1 MDLGTVPALGGP
13 PALIVSAFFFLFGF
27 LDLDLALALA
37 FDIFAI
43 CDQPRSLTDH
53 SSSFAKARGLLS
65 PTSVWPMLPDS
76 VVFSL
81 DAPAVDVRAASL
93 WTRLGSPSSWC
104 AKRTSERRHEEGVG
118 AEQMSDDNHRSWC
131 IRRRRTNDGPTSPRS
146 SN

>member
-53 SSSFAKARGLLS
+53 SSSFAKARGTTQPDLGLAYAAGLRCLLLLMPRQS
-65 PTSVWPMLPDS
+65 MLGLPACGRG
-76 VVFSL
+76 L
-81 DAPAVDVRAASL
+81 AAPLLGVRKELRNADTKKAL
-93 WTRLGSPSSWC
+93 VPS
-104 AKRTSERRHEEGVG
+104 K
-118 AEQMSDDNHRSWC
+118 
-131 IRRRRTNDGPTSPRS
+131 
-146 SN
+146 